1 MRKIAFIILA
11 FITIPG
17 VSQKID
23 SLKKLIKKD
32 STSADLY
39 IKLCKEVRKTSAK
52 DAEKYAL
59 RALALAEK
67 ESDLEILDRA
77 LEEVGAVYYLL
88 GDVPKASIYYNR
100 RILVELQ
107 QKDSL
112 NLILTYSLAAIVR
125 KDSGNSVGALDLFL
139 KAKKIAD
146 TFHDKKYKYSVYM
159 SLSEF
164 YKDTDFEKAI
174 AYLKEAYDAAK
185 ATGDAGQI
193 GNVAF
198 AMAGAELMRQN
209 IPQSKFYLRESLA
222 QAEKSGIEGH
232 KSYIYSIYANIYKQ
246 EKKYD
251 SAIYYR
257 VLAAEIKIKTGDT
270 NRLYDDYGAIG
281 QTYLELKDYKK
292 ALEYFSK
299 GKDFASKV
307 GSVNFMTDWGAIM
320 AKAYAASGNP
330 SAAYKLLSEH
340 QVLKDSIMNQNRV
353 KAIAEMQVKY
363 EAEKK
368 QQEIELLKKEKALQ
382 LLTTRNQQLMFGAAF
397 ILVVLAAGVFYFKS
411 QADRQKNIRLNE
423 KVDSQNRELST
434 IAMLVT
440 KKNQALTLLKEK
452 LEKISKESPQT
463 NHVNSV
469 LKDIDNEIAFDEE
482 WDTFKYHFEKV
493 HPEFFSK
500 LKQAAPN
507 LSVTELRL
515 CAYLK
520 SNLSTKE
527 ISQLTNTTVRSV
539 QQAKYRIN
547 QKFKES
553 DANLG
558 NFLVKI

>member
-1 MRKIAFIILA
+1 MQKIALIIFV
-11 FITIPG
+11 FITLPG
-17 VSQKID
+17 LSQKSD
-23 SLKKLIKKD
+23 SLKNLIAKD
-32 STSADLY
+32 STNADLY
-39 IKLCKEVRKTSAK
+39 IKLCKEIRKTSAK

-67 ESDLEILDRA
+67 GSDLEILDRA
-77 LEEVGAVYYLL
+77 LGEAGAVYYLL
-88 GDVPKASIYYNR
+88 GDVPNASTYYNR

-112 NLILTYSLAAIVR
+112 NLILTYSFAAIIR
-125 KDSGNSVGALDLFL
+125 RDSGNSVGALDLFL

-146 TFHDKKYKYSVYM
+146 AFHDKKYKYGVYM

-164 YKDTDFEKAI
+164 YKDTDFEKAV

-185 ATGDAGQI
+185 ETGDAGQI
-193 GNVAF
+193 ANVAF
-198 AMAGAELMRQN
+198 AMAQAELMKKN
-209 IPQSKFYLRESLA
+209 IPGSKFYLRESLR
-222 QAEKSGIEGH
+222 QAEKTGIAATI
-232 KSYIYSIYANIYKQ
+232 SYIYSGYANIYKQ

-257 VLAAEIKIKTGDT
+257 IKAAEIKIKTGDT

-307 GSVNFMTDWGAIM
+307 GSVNFMTNWGAIM
-320 AKAYAASGNP
+320 AKAYASSGNLTV
-330 SAAYKLLSEH
+330 AYQVLSEH
-340 QVLKDSIMNQNRV
+340 QVLKDSVMNREKV

-382 LLTTRNQQLMFGAAF
+382 LLTSRNQQIMFGAALG
-397 ILVVLAAGVFYFKS
+397 LVVLAAGVFYFKS
-411 QADRQKNIRLNE
+411 QADRQRNIRLSE
-423 KVDSQNRELST
+423 KVDAQNRELST
-434 IAMLVT
+434 IAMLVS
-440 KKNQALTLLKEK
+440 KKNNALNQLKER
-452 LEKISKESPQT
+452 LEKISKENST
-463 NHVNSV
+463 AENVNAV
-469 LKDIDNEIAFDEE
+469 LKDIGSEIAFDEE
-482 WDTFKYHFEKV
+482 WGTFKYHFEKV
-493 HPEFFSK
+493 HPDFFSK

-553 DANLG
+553 DANL
-558 NFLVKI
+558 NHFMVKL